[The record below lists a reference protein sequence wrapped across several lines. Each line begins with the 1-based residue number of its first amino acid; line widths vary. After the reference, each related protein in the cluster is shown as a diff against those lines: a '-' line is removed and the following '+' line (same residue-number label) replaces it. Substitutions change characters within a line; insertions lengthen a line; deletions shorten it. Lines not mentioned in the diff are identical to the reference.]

1 MDGSR
6 HAVVIV
12 GGGTAG
18 CATAIALAA
27 RGVEDVVVV
36 ESERAPGS
44 RIGEAVPPACRD
56 VLNRLGVWDDFLA
69 QGHLPVR
76 GKLRELGQGRAR
88 LQ

>member
-27 RGVEDVVVV
+27 RGVEDVVII
-36 ESERAPGS
+36 EMQRSPAGASAKPFR
-44 RIGEAVPPACRD
+44 PPAKPC
-56 VLNRLGVWDDFLA
+56 
-69 QGHLPVR
+69 
-76 GKLRELGQGRAR
+76 
-88 LQ
+88 